1 MLGLGETDD
10 ELKEA
15 MDDLRAID
23 VDILTLG
30 QYLQVNE
37 SESLCHDN
45 LLVENYRRLTAS
57 SAWTLEEAVSVLCGE
72 SVIIHLLI
80 PRSFSQSCCSQLH
93 FTWLWKSMSHLR
105 NLHSGRNMGNR
116 LASVM
121 WPVVPWYESFLNV
134 KLHSWLKVMLPKR
147 AALLNEDLPSLRGT
161 LLLYQHGWLRC
172 NLMPFFS
179 VSIFQVRSSYRA
191 GELFVKTMV
200 KERASVSSGM
210 S

>member
-1 MLGLGETDD
+1 MASFLCHVLFERNSYIVSWQRSYEQSLSVLKHAKLSKEGMITKSSIMLGLGETDD

-57 SAWTLEEAVSVLCGE
+57 SAGTLEEAVSVLCGE

-80 PRSFSQSCCSQLH
+80 PWSFSQSCCSQLH
-93 FTWLWKSMSHLR
+93 FT
-105 NLHSGRNMGNR
+105 
-116 LASVM
+116 
-121 WPVVPWYESFLNV
+121 
-134 KLHSWLKVMLPKR
+134 
-147 AALLNEDLPSLRGT
+147 
-161 LLLYQHGWLRC
+161 
-172 NLMPFFS
+172 
-179 VSIFQVRSSYRA
+179 
-191 GELFVKTMV
+191 
-200 KERASVSSGM
+200 
-210 S
+210 